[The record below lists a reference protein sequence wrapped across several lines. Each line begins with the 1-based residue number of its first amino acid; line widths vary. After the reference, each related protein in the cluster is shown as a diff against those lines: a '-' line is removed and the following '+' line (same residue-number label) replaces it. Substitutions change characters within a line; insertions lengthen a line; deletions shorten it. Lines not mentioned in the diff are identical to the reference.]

1 LAQEGLIVPW
11 CCSNPGST
19 PDNRHLPG
27 RGQKERLVAVLEMTS
42 LSQSM
47 RDHILQMLE
56 NNGGK
61 MERAFLRRRLG
72 WRYAILDPILEDLG
86 DGRQD

>member
-1 LAQEGLIVPW
+1 
-11 CCSNPGST
+11 
-19 PDNRHLPG
+19 
-27 RGQKERLVAVLEMTS
+27 MTS

-72 WRYAILDPILEDLG
+72 WRYAILDPILEDLEKR
-86 DGRQD
+86 GRIKVTLGQKGGMISLRK